1 MRKVAVLSLLLIAV
15 LAVVPAATADQ
26 FNFTF
31 STPVQDGSG
40 NSGPFVVSGTL
51 FGTATGTPHLWNI
64 TSGTIVLNGST
75 DVVSNTDGIT
85 HPIIGSGL
93 LIANPN
99 SPNPNQIGYFLYD
112 DLLAVPPGAGKPF
125 VDSNGLLFQ
134 LTDGT
139 NVNIFSGWQNQI
151 GGTIFPFMGSGTN
164 TYDLFESNGY
174 NERGELNVAATPE
187 PASLALLGAGLL
199 GFGGLFRR
207 RR

>member
-15 LAVVPAATADQ
+15 LAVVPAAMGDQ

-31 STPVQDGSG
+31 TTPVQDGSG
-40 NSGPFVVSGTL
+40 NSGPFVVTGTL
-51 FGTATGTPHLWNI
+51 IGTATGTPHLWNI

-112 DLLAVPPGAGKPF
+112 DLLAVPPGAGNPF
-125 VDSNGLLFQ
+125 VDNNGLLFQ

-151 GGTIFPFMGSGTN
+151 GGTIYPFMGPGTN

-174 NERGELNVAATPE
+174 NEQGELNVAATPE